1 MIIIKSKRFRN
12 AVKIAVPFFVIP
24 LTLMLGTMLP
34 TERRYI
40 FTSLAVALLSLIL
53 FLSGFEKKKTGS
65 RRMVLV
71 SVMTALSVIGR
82 FIPFFKPITAFSI
95 IAATYMGSECGF
107 LVGSISALV
116 SGIWFGLGPWTP
128 FQMLAW
134 GVIGLFAGYFSRA
147 LKKSTVLLLIYGA
160 LSGVLFSLVMDVWTV
175 LSLGTF
181 TPSLYLSAFL
191 TALPHTLL
199 YSVSNVVFLL
209 FLGKPLGKK
218 LERIKLKYGI

>member
-1 MIIIKSKRFRN
+1 M
-12 AVKIAVPFFVIP
+12 KIAVPFFVIP

-40 FTSLAVALLSLIL
+40 FTSVTVALLSLIL
-53 FLSGFEKKKTGS
+53 FLSGFEKKKTRA

-134 GVIGLFAGYFSRA
+134 GVIGLFAGYFSQA